1 MIDKLQQAKANG
13 STLKLSYTTIA
24 FTGSAG
30 AGKTSF
36 LNLLN
41 KRKFISHHH
50 STGVVESEH
59 VLTVKQAG
67 MVESGSESKWVELD
81 HENMLA
87 QLNKLLSNEDTK
99 ENTTI
104 SKTISLP
111 NLQDPSVNPDATTSK
126 VSSKTMSLINLQSP
140 PSSLNVKEKKCA
152 VEDDI
157 ASAQSDWVP
166 SLGEVWNMIN
176 LLDTGGQPEFVS
188 LLPAV
193 SSSISLTF
201 IVLNMEGGIKALDEP
216 VLVVHSEY
224 GKQSFEPYH
233 LGLTSLDLVKLL
245 MASSKHS
252 GLRTS
257 LPIQPSHKGVESD
270 NKYQCY
276 VGTHAD
282 KVKATEIKEIES
294 KLASVALELKCR
306 KCLWEQNESVLFTV
320 DNTTAGG
327 DSGNDSDDSDD
338 GSDNSWDDSRL
349 TMDDIALR
357 RCIEDPNAKEVR
369 SRIQKLVEKRDVYD
383 VPISWFILLLEI
395 QRLSTERK
403 VSFIL
408 YGEAC
413 YVCTQGNLCRDN
425 NEVRS
430 ALLFFH
436 IMGILFYYHDVPG
449 MCKYVIVDH
458 QWLFNKLTSLVKVS
472 FPRSGFDHEAISQLK
487 NEGLFTKSLILQIQ
501 LEKDIDTEYFIA
513 LLIHLKIIAPV
524 DQEKY
529 FMPCVLS
536 RYSFQQPSHNV
547 LDQCGHLQYEQLCV
561 HFLHC
566 PLPQGFFC
574 CLIVEVFQNLPNNW
588 VRPRLSTKYS
598 HHSYSNLIS
607 FHTSD
612 TGHSVSLIDRIGYLE
627 VQIRH
632 EEDMLPIHNEVREI
646 LLRALDGVCNCL
658 QYDYKQLEIGFLC
671 RNDKHTTE
679 NHLAIVPKFD
689 TGVEWIYCNY
699 GKMKLMPSHKVW
711 FQQADKPNQPIQDVH
726 GKTDQEVTVHAN
738 CDLSVPSNLHT
749 IGMLDTEPEMGDLI
763 TIVIPK
769 IKAYWEDVAFVLRFK
784 IIDVDAIKAKHND
797 DPKKCC
803 QQLFKDWLST
813 NKGVTP
819 KTWPTLLAKLGK
831 VEYLVAVIEEIKS
844 ATVTP

>member
-24 FTGSAG
+24 ITGSARS
-30 AGKTSF
+30 GKTSF

-67 MVESGSESKWVELD
+67 MVESGSKSKWVELD

-87 QLNKLLSNEDTK
+87 QLNKLFSNVRLVKNTK

-104 SKTISLP
+104 SKTVSLP
-111 NLQDPSVNPDATTSK
+111 NLQDPSVNPDVTTSK

-140 PSSLNVKEKKCA
+140 PSSLNIKKQKCA

-157 ASAQSDWVP
+157 ASTWSYRVP

-176 LLDTGGQPEFVS
+176 LLDTGGQPEFVN

-201 IVLNMEGGIKALDEP
+201 VVLNMEGGIKALDEP
-216 VLVVHSEY
+216 VLVVHSEH

-233 LGLTSLDLVKLL
+233 LGLTNLDLVKLL
-245 MASSKHS
+245 MASSKNS

-270 NKYQCY
+270 NTYHCY

-282 KVKATEIKEIES
+282 KVKATEIQEIES
-294 KLASVALELKCR
+294 KLESVALELKCR
-306 KCLWEQNESVLFTV
+306 KCLWEQNESILFTV
-320 DNTTAGG
+320 DNTTAGE
-327 DSGNDSDDSDD
+327 DSDDDSDDS
-338 GSDNSWDDSRL
+338 WDDSQL
-349 TMDDIALR
+349 AMDDTLR

-369 SRIQKLVEKRDVYD
+369 NRIQKLVEKRDVYD
-383 VPISWFILLLEI
+383 VPIPWFILLLEI
-395 QRLSTERK
+395 QRLCTERK

-408 YGEAC
+408 YGEVC
-413 YVCTQGNLCRDN
+413 YICTQGNLCRDN
-425 NEVRS
+425 SEVQS

-436 IMGILFYYHDVPG
+436 IMGILFYYHEVPG

-472 FPRSGFDHEAISQLK
+472 FPRSGFDQEAISQLK
-487 NEGLFTKSLILQIQ
+487 NEGLFTKSLIHQIQ
-501 LEKDIDTEYFIA
+501 LGKDVDTECFIA

-529 FMPCVLS
+529 FMPCVLP
-536 RYSFQQPSHNV
+536 RYSFQQSSHNI
-547 LDQCGHLQYEQLCV
+547 LDQYGHLQYEQLCV
-561 HFLHC
+561 QFSHC

-574 CLIVEVFQNLPNNW
+574 CLAVQVLQNLPKNW
-588 VRPRLSTKYS
+588 QLPLHSTMQK
-598 HHSYSNLIS
+598 HHTYNNLIS

-612 TGHSVSLIDRIGYLE
+612 TGHSVSFIDRIGYLE

-632 EEDMLPIHNEVREI
+632 VKQLSPVHYKIWGILGDALEI
-646 LLRALDGVCNCL
+646 VCSCL
-658 QYDYKQLEIGFLC
+658 QYDSNSLQFGFLC
-671 RNDKHTTE
+671 SCSDTNA
-679 NHLAIVPKFD
+679 NHLAILPK
-689 TGVEWIYCNY
+689 
-699 GKMKLMPSHKVW
+699 
-711 FQQADKPNQPIQDVH
+711 Q
-726 GKTDQEVTVHAN
+726 
-738 CDLSVPSNLHT
+738 
-749 IGMLDTEPEMGDLI
+749 LDTLPQWIQCYYNKMEL
-763 TIVIPK
+763 TASHLV
-769 IKAYWEDVAFVLRFK
+769 WLQVRLR
-784 IIDVDAIKAKHND
+784 DCV
-797 DPKKCC
+797 CM
-803 QQLFKDWLST
+803 LSCS
-813 NKGVTP
+813 
-819 KTWPTLLAKLGK
+819 L
-831 VEYLVAVIEEIKS
+831 
-844 ATVTP
+844 

>member
-13 STLKLSYTTIA
+13 STLKLSYTIIA
-24 FTGSAG
+24 FIGSAG

-67 MVESGSESKWVELD
+67 VVESGSKSKWVELD
-81 HENMLA
+81 HNNMLA
-87 QLNKLLSNEDTK
+87 QLNKLLSNVRLVENTK
-99 ENTTI
+99 ESTTI
-104 SKTISLP
+104 RQTVSLP

-140 PSSLNVKEKKCA
+140 PSSLNIKKQKCA
-152 VEDDI
+152 VEDNI
-157 ASAQSDWVP
+157 ASADYWVP

-176 LLDTGGQPEFVS
+176 LLDTGGQPEFVN

-201 IVLNMEGGIKALDEP
+201 IVLNMEGGVKALDEP

-233 LGLTSLDLVKLL
+233 LGLTNLDLVKLL
-245 MASSKHS
+245 MASSKNS

-270 NKYQCY
+270 NTYQCY

-282 KVKATEIKEIES
+282 KVKATEIQEIES
-294 KLASVALELKCR
+294 KLESVALELKCR
-306 KCLWEQNESVLFTV
+306 KCLWEQNENVLFTV

-327 DSGNDSDDSDD
+327 DSDD
-338 GSDNSWDDSRL
+338 GSDDSWDDSRFAKAD
-349 TMDDIALR
+349 TLR

-369 SRIQKLVEKRDVYD
+369 SRIQKLVEIRDVYD
-383 VPISWFILLLEI
+383 VPIPWFILLLEI
-395 QRLSTERK
+395 QRLCTERK

-408 YGEAC
+408 YGEVR
-413 YVCTQGNLCRDN
+413 YICTQGNLCRDN
-425 NEVRS
+425 IEVQS

-436 IMGILFYYHDVPG
+436 IMGILFYYHEVPG

-472 FPRSGFDHEAISQLK
+472 FPRSGFDQEAISQLK
-487 NEGLFTKSLILQIQ
+487 NEGLFTKSLIHQIQ
-501 LEKDIDTEYFIA
+501 LGKDVDTECFIA

-529 FMPCVLS
+529 FMPCVLP
-536 RYSFQQPSHNV
+536 RYSFQQSGHDI
-547 LDQCGHLQYEQLCV
+547 LDQYGDLQYEQLCV
-561 HFLHC
+561 QFSHC

-574 CLIVEVFQNLPNNW
+574 CLAVQVLQNLPKNW
-588 VRPRLSTKYS
+588 QLPLHSTMQK
-598 HHSYSNLIS
+598 HHTYSNLIS

-612 TGHSVSLIDRIGYLE
+612 TGHSVSFIDRTGYLE

-632 EEDMLPIHNEVREI
+632 VKQLSPVHYKIWGILSTALEI
-646 LLRALDGVCNCL
+646 VCSHL
-658 QYDYKQLEIGFLC
+658 QYDSNLLQFGFLC
-671 RNDKHTTE
+671 SCSDTNV
-679 NHLAIVPKFD
+679 NHLAILPKQLD
-689 TGVEWIYCNY
+689 TLPQWIQCNY
-699 GKMKLMPSHKVW
+699 TKMELTASHLVW
-711 FQQADKPNQPIQDVH
+711 FQVKLHDCV
-726 GKTDQEVTVHAN
+726 
-738 CDLSVPSNLHT
+738 CMLSCSL
-749 IGMLDTEPEMGDLI
+749 
-763 TIVIPK
+763 
-769 IKAYWEDVAFVLRFK
+769 
-784 IIDVDAIKAKHND
+784 
-797 DPKKCC
+797 
-803 QQLFKDWLST
+803 
-813 NKGVTP
+813 
-819 KTWPTLLAKLGK
+819 
-831 VEYLVAVIEEIKS
+831 
-844 ATVTP
+844 